1 MCRRPM
7 PHARKPAGNPS
18 AHAAYWT
25 RLFTALALLL
35 GSGCGGI
42 PASSRPRLEDDETHA
57 ASRREEDLRKA
68 QDVARALRLQV
79 TAAAAEKEKLAAELV
94 ELRSEVRVERQR
106 ADQVAAEKAK
116 LEDRVAAAE
125 ARADESKKT
134 LERASILLALVA
146 REIASVRLHWR
157 EFESRVRESGVR
169 EEDLDVFE
177 RNALLGRKIEEL
189 HFELLRER
197 NLVAP
202 YLKERKPE
210 TPAPALEMDEKMRER
225 RFNTGDGDDP
235 LLDAARSPHLAAGAR
250 HERAAAR
257 PPETARTE
265 ESREESRLKTLLRQK
280 WEETTAGDLGLKVG
294 FAILCTAALVLLLR
308 RGSLRRAPGMLR
320 GWIDSAAGAFSRLVH
335 RGNTGDGPELVPK
348 QDIEKVLGIL
358 EDEGRSREENGE
370 DDPDSSPARSLFEG
384 TPAERARARI
394 AARAAAAAN
403 AEAAVLASSMDPGT
417 EFESVQAEER
427 KPESASKGTE
437 ILGDRADAGAP
448 DSGLPDRAGDSGTQI
463 MDIEISGTQVLEP
476 PPPRTAPE
484 AALTIPMNPPDTS
497 GWRTPQD
504 AMSTAGAGIGAQ
516 EPATRSIEEEAA
528 STAEEATGTDIIVE
542 ASMDSWTLDSRAGEG
557 SGPAAGTQMMNDEVR
572 KDFQPTQ
579 VLSDSGG
586 LDIGSTQVISRYEKL
601 APEPSPPSKE
611 TKAPRRQPPPPQ
623 KPRKA
628 SRKHKDEDEDLLAE
642 LEEIIGHKVDENPA

>member
-1 MCRRPM
+1 MSAIGSRTS
-7 PHARKPAGNPS
+7 PAHPWPW
-18 AHAAYWT
+18 AIP
-25 RLFTALALLL
+25 LALLL

-42 PASSRPRLEDDETHA
+42 PASSRPRLEGDQTDV
-57 ASRREEDLRKA
+57 ASRRDEDFRKA
-68 QDVARALRLQV
+68 QETSRALRLQV

-94 ELRSEVRVERQR
+94 ELRSEVRVVRQR
-106 ADQVAAEKAK
+106 EDQVAAEKAK

-169 EEDLDVFE
+169 EEDLDVLE

-202 YLKERKPE
+202 YLKEIKPE
-210 TPAPALEMDEKMRER
+210 TPVPAPELDEKTRER
-225 RFNTGDGDDP
+225 RFNSGDADDP
-235 LLDAARSPHLAAGAR
+235 LLDVARSPHLAARAR
-250 HERAAAR
+250 RERAAER
-257 PPETARTE
+257 PPETALGE
-265 ESREESRLKTLLRQK
+265 ESREESRLETLLRQK

-294 FAILCTAALVLLLR
+294 FAMLCIAALVLLLR
-308 RGSLRRAPGMLR
+308 RGSLGSAPGMLR
-320 GWIDSAAGAFSRLVH
+320 GWIDSAVGAFSRLVH
-335 RGNTGDGPELVPK
+335 RGSTGDGPELVPK

-358 EDEGRSREENGE
+358 EDEGASREENRE
-370 DDPDSSPARSLFEG
+370 VDSDSSPARSLFEG

-394 AARAAAAAN
+394 AARAAAAAS
-403 AEAAVLASSMDPGT
+403 AEAAVLASSTDPGA
-417 EFESVQAEER
+417 EFEGAQTGESR
-427 KPESASKGTE
+427 PESPVSKGTE
-437 ILGDRADAGAP
+437 ILGDRPGAP
-448 DSGLPDRAGDSGTQI
+448 DTGIPDKAGDSGTQI
-463 MDIEISGTQVLEP
+463 MDMELSGTQVLEA

-497 GWRTPQD
+497 GWRTLE
-504 AMSTAGAGIGAQ
+504 STAGTGI
-516 EPATRSIEEEAA
+516 EPQMSTTQSIEEETA
-528 STAEEATGTDIIVE
+528 STAKEATGTDIIVE
-542 ASMDSWTLDSRAGEG
+542 ASMDSWTLDSRTGEA
-557 SGPAAGTQMMNDEVR
+557 SGPATGTPMMNDEVR

-579 VLSDSGG
+579 VLSDAGG

-601 APEPSPPSKE
+601 APEEAPPGKE
-611 TKAPRRQPPPPQ
+611 GQGPRRQPLPSP
-623 KPRKA
+623 KPRKP